1 MKHTYYSTCPIC
13 GANLDPGE
21 KCTCTAERKG
31 DDTMNESTDRSG
43 YIAAITKLLEKANL
57 RKLRLIW
64 IYVERMTR
72 TN

>member
-31 DDTMNESTDRSG
+31 SDTMNENIDRAG
-43 YIAAITKLLEKANL
+43 YIDAITKLLEKADL

-64 IYVERMTR
+64 IYCKGIIR
-72 TN
+72 

>member
-1 MKHTYYSTCPIC
+1 MRHTYFTTCPIC

-31 DDTMNESTDRSG
+31 GDTMNENIDRAG
-43 YIAAITKLLEKANL
+43 YIEAITKLLQKADL

-64 IYVERMTR
+64 VYCKRMTR

>member
-31 DDTMNESTDRSG
+31 GDTMNDTQVNRDR
-43 YIAAITKLLEKANL
+43 YIEVIVELLKKADVEKLDLVWTFAKGII
-57 RKLRLIW
+57 R
-64 IYVERMTR
+64 
-72 TN
+72 

>member
-31 DDTMNESTDRSG
+31 GDFVNESTDRSS
-43 YIAAITKLLEKANL
+43 YVEAIVKLLGKADL

-64 IYVERMTR
+64 VYVERMTR

>member
-1 MKHTYYSTCPIC
+1 MRHTYFTTCPIC

-31 DDTMNESTDRSG
+31 GDFVNDTDRTG
-43 YIAAITKLLEKANL
+43 YIAAITKLLEKADL